1 MKYYS
6 RVLGRMKH
14 RTIDLSPLT
23 ELKSREQASATSLL
37 LEHWFPRIPR
47 FCLISLRFV
56 GEDRQLVKPRWHGV
70 KQEEEFG
77 EETKRSLLTRRV
89 STRFMEP
96 FLISSF
102 SSWFHNGWLKER
114 EKTCHSYDI
123 LTSAKYLW
131 WFFLKW
137 VEIYF

>member
-1 MKYYS
+1 
-6 RVLGRMKH
+6 MKH

-23 ELKSREQASATSLL
+23 ELKSREQASATFHFCSSTGF
-37 LEHWFPRIPR
+37 LEYHV
-47 FCLISLRFV
+47 LISLRFV